1 MIGES
6 QSYREDI
13 IFMLTKDKILACAS
27 ELGISKEQITGDMI
41 ELVKYGV
48 RN

>member
-1 MIGES
+1 MVVVS
-6 QSYREDI
+6 QSYREYI
-13 IFMLTKDKILACAS
+13 IFMLTKDEILACAS
-27 ELGISKEQITGDMI
+27 ELGLSKEQITDDMI